1 MTYDQHRMINIE
13 HPATQQA
20 ESLALPRLSSQAQSC
35 DHIQAKGCQHLAGER
50 RCLYTNEHTPAR
62 SLMPR
67 PIRMLQVQVLLSL
80 GMNFV
85 VGSLAP
91 QQNSSRR

>member
-20 ESLALPRLSSQAQSC
+20 ESLALPRLSSQAQGC

-67 PIRMLQVQVLLSL
+67 PIRRLQETL
-80 GMNFV
+80 F
-85 VGSLAP
+85 AP
-91 QQNSSRR
+91 WERADHFLQIWLTFQAY